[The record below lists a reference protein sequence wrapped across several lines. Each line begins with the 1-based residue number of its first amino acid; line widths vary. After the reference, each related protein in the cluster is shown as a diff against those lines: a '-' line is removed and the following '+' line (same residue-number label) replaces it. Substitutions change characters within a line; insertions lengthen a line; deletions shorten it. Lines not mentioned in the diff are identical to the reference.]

1 MLPCHALPP
10 ALGDDVHHRTGIAA
24 VFRTELVGD
33 QHVLLH
39 KLRVL
44 NEKAWT
50 ADAVIVVVL
59 TVNLL
64 IVVATPQTVYCK
76 SLSAVG
82 VREALS
88 RADVTPGTNKA
99 RLSSPSFS

>member
-1 MLPCHALPP
+1 VPRVSTGF
-10 ALGDDVHHRTGIAA
+10 GDDVHHRTGVAA
-24 VFRTELVGD
+24 VLRTELVGD

-64 IVVATPQTVYCK
+64 IVVATPQTVH
-76 SLSAVG
+76 
-82 VREALS
+82 
-88 RADVTPGTNKA
+88 
-99 RLSSPSFS
+99 